1 MDYGLG
7 NLRAFQHIYERMNF
21 GVEIAKTPEAIQK
34 AEVLILPGVG
44 SFDWAMTR
52 LKESG
57 LLPVLEKKVLGEKT
71 PILGVCVGMQMLAE
85 QSEEGQMNGLG
96 WIGGKVKKLG
106 NNKGEEG
113 VQKAVGGWP
122 LAVGGLPAK
131 SEKTENPASG
141 ESSSEL
147 ILPHMG
153 WNDAQPVRESPLFRG
168 LEKPQFYFLH
178 SYYFVPS
185 NSNHFLGTTK
195 YGIRFASAV
204 GKDNVYGVQFH
215 PEKSHGSGIR
225 LLRNFVEMC

>member
-1 MDYGLG
+1 VDYGLG

-57 LLPVLEKKVLGEKT
+57 LQPVLEKKVLGEKT
-71 PILGVCVGMQMLAE
+71 PILGVCVGMQIVAE

-122 LAVGGLPAK
+122 LAVGGL
-131 SEKTENPASG
+131 
-141 ESSSEL
+141 
-147 ILPHMG
+147 HMG

-204 GKDNVYGVQFH
+204 GKDNIYGVQFH
-215 PEKSHGSGIR
+215 PEKSHGSGIQ
-225 LLRNFVEMC
+225 LLRNFVEIC